1 MRKKIAVFLVI
12 CVMTVSVVGCGSDGG
27 RRQQTEQAVQT
38 GQAVQSETAAGSA
51 NQENHDEKEAEAE
64 NKVSKGKA
72 YRLERADNDRVT
84 VELLYRNGSDT
95 VAQISGELLV
105 PLEPLTYGAMVEDA
119 EAFAQKV
126 ADLNLPDEIMHFEF
140 EEVTLKTDYARCD
153 FVFSELDAEN
163 AGSVEMIAEFLGLP
177 ATNGTFSLSE
187 CDAYLQNSGV
197 TLESEW

>member
-1 MRKKIAVFLVI
+1 M
-12 CVMTVSVVGCGSDGG
+12 MVSVVGCGSDGG
-27 RRQQTEQAVQT
+27 RRQQAAQT
-38 GQAVQSETAAGSA
+38 GQAVQSETEVGSA

-72 YRLERADNDRVT
+72 YRLERADNDRFVL
-84 VELLYRNGSDT
+84 ELLYRNGSDT
-95 VAQISGELLV
+95 VAQMSGEVIV
-105 PLEPLTYGAMVEDA
+105 PAGSSEYGSMVEDA

-126 ADLNLPDEIMHFEF
+126 ADLNLSDEIMHFSID
-140 EEVTLKTDYARCD
+140 EVNLETGYARCN
-153 FVFSELDAEN
+153 FVFGELDAEN

>member
-12 CVMTVSVVGCGSDGG
+12 CVMMVSVVGCGSDGG
-27 RRQQTEQAVQT
+27 RRQQAAQT
-38 GQAVQSETAAGSA
+38 GQAVQSETEVGSA

-72 YRLERADNDRVT
+72 YRLERADNDRFVL
-84 VELLYRNGSDT
+84 ELLYRNGSDT
-95 VAQISGELLV
+95 VAQMSCEVIV
-105 PLEPLTYGAMVEDA
+105 PAGSSEYGSMVEDA

-126 ADLNLPDEIMHFEF
+126 ADLNLSDEIMHFSID
-140 EEVTLKTDYARCD
+140 EVNLETGYARCN
-153 FVFSELDAEN
+153 FVFGELDAEN

>member
-12 CVMTVSVVGCGSDGG
+12 CVMMVSVVGCGSDGG
-27 RRQQTEQAVQT
+27 RRQQAAQT
-38 GQAVQSETAAGSA
+38 GQAVQSETEVGSA

-72 YRLERADNDRVT
+72 YRLERADNDRFVL
-84 VELLYRNGSDT
+84 ELLYRNGSDT
-95 VAQISGELLV
+95 VAQMSGEVIV
-105 PLEPLTYGAMVEDA
+105 PAGSSEYGSMVEDA

-126 ADLNLPDEIMHFEF
+126 ADLNLSDEIMHFSID
-140 EEVTLKTDYARCD
+140 EVNLETGYARCN
-153 FVFSELDAEN
+153 FVFGELDAEN